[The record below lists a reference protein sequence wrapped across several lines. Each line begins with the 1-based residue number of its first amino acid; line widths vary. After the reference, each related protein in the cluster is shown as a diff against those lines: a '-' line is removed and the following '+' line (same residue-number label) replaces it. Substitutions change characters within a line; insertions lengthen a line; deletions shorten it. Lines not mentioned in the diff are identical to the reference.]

1 MAAVAGDEVR
11 GARGLEG
18 EEANLLVGLGASRG
32 GRKRLVGIGTEHSGE
47 GTHRQRG
54 FSRGMARERGRWA
67 TLEQG
72 EAAGMVGRGGA
83 ALERWVHDGQ
93 ELAGD
98 GNEVVA
104 MCAGDEA
111 WPGLYIGQKGE
122 DEQERRSGIEF
133 GRRKGQNGDGGVFPW
148 AAGEMS
154 HRGALGAVWRST
166 LAPVE
171 AAC

>member
-1 MAAVAGDEVR
+1 MKKEKGSFADKTLKELQSIAIGSCPREEGDKEEVHRIPAAAVAGDEVR

-54 FSRGMARERGRWA
+54 FSRGMAGERGRWA

-83 ALERWVHDGQ
+83 TLERWVHSGA
-93 ELAGD
+93 ELAGEES
-98 GNEVVA
+98 GVA
-104 MCAGDEA
+104 MV
-111 WPGLYIGQKGE
+111 Y
-122 DEQERRSGIEF
+122 
-133 GRRKGQNGDGGVFPW
+133 
-148 AAGEMS
+148 AGEKA
-154 HRGALGAVWRST
+154 R
-166 LAPVE
+166 PVYL
-171 AAC
+171 